1 VDVYWYTVYVH
12 TNLYS
17 AKNRED
23 ESEARPLQLWA
34 QRVFST
40 LNLLRLAVIT
50 DRVNITQRFSGKG
63 NVIGRVRPSSVS
75 TQAVQATDL

>member
-1 VDVYWYTVYVH
+1 MDVYWYTVYIH

-17 AKNRED
+17 AKNREH
-23 ESEARPLQLWA
+23 ESKARPLQLWA

-50 DRVNITQRFSGKG
+50 DRVIITQRVSGKG
-63 NVIGRVRPSSVS
+63 K
-75 TQAVQATDL
+75 